1 MPRGELAPV
10 YFEPPKDRE
19 IQSECLEAG
28 IWLTPAG
35 IEAGLDARKIALQM
49 GMQLQH
55 RAQGAAGMMVTNGER
70 FAVRRGMGW
79 VRVVFEE
86 GRNVPDVKRN
96 YGFLNPIFQ
105 PIAQLVLQPVPPAH
119 VAEIHGRYPTS
130 GGSNH
135 RENIQPFNRDGIWF
149 AHHGNLTNTDE
160 IKASTPPEN
169 RLAVLARKITRK
181 KLPDSDSWFALKKIA
196 RTPGKSLAEKLLK
209 AQKNFEGGWAFI
221 LTDGKSIV
229 ASRDPYGIRPLML
242 GYIGPEDKPWGY
254 AIAVE
259 TTAFEKIKGYRGY
272 RDIEPGETIQIDEKG
287 ETVLERI
294 PKGRRPSAFEWVY
307 MQGLNGVFEEKDV
320 LTARKNMGRN
330 LWKEMRKNMPTEFTE
345 GEQILVIPVPDAGRP
360 AAEGFI
366 EEAQKELGIQQIR
379 LELDALIKNRYV
391 GRLYIESSD
400 RRVETEDK
408 YSVIRKLIEG
418 KKIFVIDDSEVHG
431 ITAKAIVS
439 LLREVGG
446 AAWVGLGIVS
456 PEIVWR
462 CAFGVDQSGPLIAND
477 IPDLKERAKHLG
489 ADYMIHLSRGG
500 LAKAIG
506 LSEEELCMRCFGGDG
521 PPLPKSIIPL
531 NEAGLTRVV

>member
-1 MPRGELAPV
+1 MPRGELAPIH
-10 YFEPPKDRE
+10 FEPPKDKE
-19 IQSECLEAG
+19 IQSECLEAC
-28 IWLTPAG
+28 IWLTQAG

-105 PIAQLVLQPVPPAH
+105 PIVQLVLQPVPPAH

-149 AHHGNLTNTDE
+149 VHHGNLTNTDE

-209 AQKNFEGGWAFI
+209 AQKSFEGGWAFI

-259 TTAFEKIKGYRGY
+259 TTAFNKIRGYRTY
-272 RDIEPGETIQIDEKG
+272 RDIEPGETIQIDENG
-287 ETVLERI
+287 ETKLERA
-294 PKGRRPSAFEWVY
+294 PKGRTPCAFEHVY
-307 MQGLNGVFEEKDV
+307 LHGLSGVFEGKDI
-320 LTARKNMGRN
+320 LTVRKNMGRLLWEEMKDN
-330 LWKEMRKNMPTEFTE
+330 LPPEFTGE
-345 GEQILVIPVPDAGRP
+345 EQILVIPVPDAGRP
-360 AAEGFI
+360 AAEAFV
-366 EEAQKELGIQQIR
+366 EAAQEILGR
-379 LELDALIKNRYV
+379 DRVKLELDALIKNRYV
-391 GRLYIESSD
+391 GRLYLDPSD
-400 RRVETEDK
+400 RRTETEDK
-408 YSVIRKLIEG
+408 YDVIPELTKGRNL
-418 KKIFVIDDSEVHG
+418 FVVDDSIVHG
-431 ITAKAIVS
+431 ITTKAIVS
-439 LLREVGG
+439 LLRNIGRAKG
-446 AAWVGLGIVS
+446 VGLGIVS
-456 PEIVWR
+456 PPIVWR
-462 CAFGVDQSGPLIAND
+462 STYGVDQSGPLIAND
-477 IPDLKERAKHLG
+477 IPDTKERAKHLG
-489 ADYMIHLSRGG
+489 ASYLFHLSLEG
-500 LAKAIG
+500 LSRAIG
-506 LSEEELCMRCFGGDG
+506 ITLDELCTKCMGGGG
-521 PPLPKSIIPL
+521 PPSPKSTILL
-531 NEAGLTRVV
+531 NEIA